1 MLRALCN
8 KWWCILLRGLTAIVA
23 GAIAVAHPDLTL
35 LVLAILVGAS
45 ALIDGL
51 SCVLVGLGG
60 GADGRPWWEMI
71 VLGLLGVGFGIA
83 ALAWP
88 GLVVTTLLMIVG
100 AWAVARGAIEIAA
113 AIKLRRVLE
122 DEWILGLSGALSIA
136 FGVLLLAKP
145 LTGMFV
151 IGIVIGCFLF
161 VYGLAATAF
170 ALRLRA
176 LRARL
181 PGA

>member
-8 KWWCILLRGLTAIVA
+8 KWWCVLLRGLTAIVA
-23 GAIAVAHPDLTL
+23 GAIAIAHPDVTL
-35 LVLAILVGAS
+35 LVLAILVGCS
-45 ALIDGL
+45 ALVDGL
-51 SCVLVGLGG
+51 GCVLVGLAG
-60 GADGRPWWEMI
+60 GAGGRPWWEMI

-88 GLVVTTLLMIVG
+88 GLLLATLVALAG
-100 AWAVARGAIEIAA
+100 AWAVARGVIEIVAA
-113 AIKLRRVLE
+113 VKLRRILE

-145 LTGMFV
+145 LSTLHV

-161 VYGLAATAF
+161 VYGLAATVF
-170 ALRLRA
+170 SLRLRA
-176 LRARL
+176 LRNRL
-181 PGA
+181 PAA